1 MRSPFHIPLL
11 LAVLSFL
18 RHVVADDYL
27 RSTSLEPCMDDSLI
41 TASLFDVTYFPGNSS
56 IMYNINANASVTGNV
71 SMSLQV
77 IAYGYYLDP
86 INVDP
91 CAGDTSLS
99 SNFCPIET
107 AGAPLEL
114 KATSSVPKDILEKV
128 PCMFPPSLK
137 KMYPPK

>member
-1 MRSPFHIPLL
+1 
-11 LAVLSFL
+11 
-18 RHVVADDYL
+18 
-27 RSTSLEPCMDDSLI
+27 MDDSLI
-41 TASLFDVTYFPGNSS
+41 TASLFDVTYFPGNSTIS
-56 IMYNINANASVTGNV
+56 YNINANASVTGNV

-86 INVDP
+86 IEINP

-114 KATSSVPKDILEKV
+114 KASSSVPKDIINNV
-128 PCMFPPSLK
+128 PCMLPTPL
-137 KMYPPK
+137 